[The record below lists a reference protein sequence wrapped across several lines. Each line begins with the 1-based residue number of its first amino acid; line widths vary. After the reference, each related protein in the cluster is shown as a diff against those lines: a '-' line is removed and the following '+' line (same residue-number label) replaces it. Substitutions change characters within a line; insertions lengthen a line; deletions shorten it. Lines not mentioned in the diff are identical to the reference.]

1 MYYKD
6 LLNVKLMTIL
16 YERNKTQIFCYQF
29 FSLRAK
35 FALEETKINMLHGS
49 DSEETAK
56 KELEFFFP
64 MEQTV
69 AVIKPDAVGTK
80 GKKHDLDAY
89 IAVYKRLW
97 DRTWLK
103 IGSQDSIGF
112 VVKLIYKTLL
122 K

>member
-1 MYYKD
+1 MRTMYYKD

-16 YERNKTQIFCYQF
+16 YEMNKTQIFCYQF

-89 IAVYKRLW
+89 SCLQKAL
-97 DRTWLK
+97 
-103 IGSQDSIGF
+103 G
-112 VVKLIYKTLL
+112 
-122 K
+122 

>member
-16 YERNKTQIFCYQF
+16 YEMNKPQIFCYQF

-80 GKKHDLDAY
+80 GKKHDLYAY
-89 IAVYKRLW
+89 SCLQKAL
-97 DRTWLK
+97 
-103 IGSQDSIGF
+103 G
-112 VVKLIYKTLL
+112 
-122 K
+122 

>member
-16 YERNKTQIFCYQF
+16 YLRNKTQIFCYQF

-89 IAVYKRLW
+89 SSVYKRLW

>member
-1 MYYKD
+1 MVYNKD
-6 LLNVKLMTIL
+6 LLLTIL
-16 YERNKTQIFCYQF
+16 YEVNETQIFHCEF

-35 FALEETKINMLHGS
+35 FALEDSKINMLHGS

-80 GKKHDLDAY
+80 GKNMILMP
-89 IAVYKRLW
+89 IALQKAL
-97 DRTWLK
+97 
-103 IGSQDSIGF
+103 G
-112 VVKLIYKTLL
+112 
-122 K
+122 